1 MLNSISGS
9 NPLIKLDVNRLM
21 SDMLGDLYGLTR
33 EELQALSPRAA
44 AAFNAVKENRGTG

>member
-33 EELQALSPRAA
+33 EELQALSPPTLTHGQR
-44 AAFNAVKENRGTG
+44 